1 MGSDAL
7 GQSAALRRVRSHT
20 LLFFRS
26 DRALIRTF
34 QTPFS
39 IENPDKE
46 KMQDTRSKHIPQL
59 KAFIVTP
66 NSSILFNFTVN
77 GVAGLSRL
85 YLPQEETLSYSPRA

>member
-1 MGSDAL
+1 
-7 GQSAALRRVRSHT
+7 
-20 LLFFRS
+20 
-26 DRALIRTF
+26 
-34 QTPFS
+34 
-39 IENPDKE
+39 
-46 KMQDTRSKHIPQL
+46 MQDTRSKHIPQL